1 MKGAYLLIM
10 EIKQTVTIQI
20 KSLGSVSF
28 APGEWVYVGSGM
40 GNGSTSIENRL
51 LRHFRDDKKI
61 YWHIDYLR
69 QAAQGKEVW
78 LTPGAE
84 RREQAWVD
92 VILAIP
98 GAMVLVEG
106 FGASDST
113 QESHLIYF
121 DVRPL
126 LEDFAVGVR
135 DRFPE
140 AQVLRAYAD
149 ESTG

>member
-61 YWHIDYLR
+61 YWHIDYLLS
-69 QAAQGKEVW
+69 A
-78 LTPGAE
+78 
-84 RREQAWVD
+84 
-92 VILAIP
+92 
-98 GAMVLVEG
+98 GAMVTKALGIESQKHVECLLARTLSDHDNFLPGPRG
-106 FGASDST
+106 FGSSDCRKGCGT
-113 QESHLIYF
+113 HIYHYQGKQPIG
-121 DVRPL
+121 DSLRQVL
-126 LEDFAVGVR
+126 DKLGLS
-135 DRFPE
+135 
-140 AQVLRAYAD
+140 AQVTRDGRL
-149 ESTG
+149 